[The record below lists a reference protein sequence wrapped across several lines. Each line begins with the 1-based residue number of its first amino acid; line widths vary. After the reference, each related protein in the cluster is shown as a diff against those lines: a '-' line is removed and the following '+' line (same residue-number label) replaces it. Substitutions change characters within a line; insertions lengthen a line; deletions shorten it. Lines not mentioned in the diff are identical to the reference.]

1 LWYGDGS
8 FKQTEKYQRQLD
20 QLQQQLELK
29 QQRNKALKAE
39 VLDLRK
45 GKEAIEE
52 TARHD
57 LGLILFRSIR
67 LHTFTNAC
75 SRYDTPVFIYF
86 AHAYLI
92 KFWILFDNL
101 INCNSNWNLN
111 SSVIKHLKL
120 KCWICVKAKKPSKKQ
135 HVMTWV

>member
-57 LGLILFRSIR
+57 LGLIKKDE
-67 LHTFTNAC
+67 TF
-75 SRYDTPVFIYF
+75 FQ
-86 AHAYLI
+86 
-92 KFWILFDNL
+92 
-101 INCNSNWNLN
+101 
-111 SSVIKHLKL
+111 VIE
-120 KCWICVKAKKPSKKQ
+120 
-135 HVMTWV
+135 

>member
-1 LWYGDGS
+1 MWHGDGS
-8 FKQTEKYQRQLD
+8 FKQIEKYQRQLD

-57 LGLILFRSIR
+57 LGLIKKDE
-67 LHTFTNAC
+67 TF
-75 SRYDTPVFIYF
+75 FQ
-86 AHAYLI
+86 
-92 KFWILFDNL
+92 
-101 INCNSNWNLN
+101 
-111 SSVIKHLKL
+111 VIE
-120 KCWICVKAKKPSKKQ
+120 
-135 HVMTWV
+135 